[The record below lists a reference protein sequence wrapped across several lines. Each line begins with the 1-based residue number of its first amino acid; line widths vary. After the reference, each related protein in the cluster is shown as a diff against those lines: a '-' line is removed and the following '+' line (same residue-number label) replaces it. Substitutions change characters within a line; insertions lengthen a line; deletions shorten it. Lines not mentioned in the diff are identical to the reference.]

1 MLLIGDQNIFEIIKQ
16 NIKVEDFKDS
26 INKKIAI
33 KLYEEL
39 EKGNSNIN
47 SIIDNLD
54 EEEQSRITEIMAD
67 DYEIEDIE
75 KAIDDI
81 MKSYE
86 KEKLTKRKFELV
98 ELIEKETD
106 EMKKSD
112 LEKELTNIIIKLSK
126 LK

>member
-81 MKSYE
+81 MKSYD

>member
-1 MLLIGDQNIFEIIKQ
+1 MLIVDGRE
-16 NIKVEDFKDS
+16 
-26 INKKIAI
+26 
-33 KLYEEL
+33 
-39 EKGNSNIN
+39 G
-47 SIIDNLD
+47 
-54 EEEQSRITEIMAD
+54 
-67 DYEIEDIE
+67 
-75 KAIDDI
+75 
-81 MKSYE
+81 KSYE

>member
-67 DYEIEDIE
+67 DYGIEDVE

-81 MKSYE
+81 IKTYE
-86 KEKLTKRKFELV
+86 KERLTKRKFEIV
-98 ELIEKETD
+98 ELIETEND
-106 EMKKSD
+106 EIKKSE
-112 LEKELTNIIIKLSK
+112 LGKELSDVIIKLSK